1 MNTSK
6 LVLSSEQTGGPLI
19 YRQNHS
25 EYLAIE
31 GDKIRI
37 FHIAHLAAALGD
49 RWRAGVAPQEHA
61 SLILLACCGRGLF
74 WWLDTKRTIERA
86 KEGTGTCR
94 AEMPK
99 AIGAKI

>member
-6 LVLSSEQTGGPLI
+6 LFLGSEKTGGPSI

-31 GDKIRI
+31 GDRMRI
-37 FHIAHLAAALGD
+37 FHIAHLARALGD
-49 RWRAGVAPQEHA
+49 RWQAGVTLQEHA

-74 WWLDTKRTIERA
+74 EWLDLAAEV
-86 KEGTGTCR
+86 GTGG
-94 AEMPK
+94 
-99 AIGAKI
+99 GAKC